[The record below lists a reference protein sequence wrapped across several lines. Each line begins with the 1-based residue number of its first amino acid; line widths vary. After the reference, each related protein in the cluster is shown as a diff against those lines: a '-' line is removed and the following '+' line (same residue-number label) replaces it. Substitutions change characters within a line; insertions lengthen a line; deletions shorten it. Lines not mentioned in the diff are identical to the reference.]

1 MARQTMLLPEGNS
14 GGRRPEGGA
23 IEGTSLGLYRRSIEK
38 CFPRIQI
45 RDWKPIL
52 EGWDS
57 IVVEVNGELL
67 FKFPRRPEVRAQL
80 EKERLLL
87 PELGKVLPVPVPRIL
102 FVGAVEGTDDTQFIG
117 YRKIDGVEL
126 TSELASSVTGQQL
139 ALELSRFLSE
149 LHRFPVPEALRLKVP
164 DLGAAR
170 WRQEYRDYYDRQ
182 RRGVFPLLKQNAQ
195 EKAHALWDGFLSEED
210 NFAFGPVLIHRDL
223 GGEHVLCDP
232 DQGSVAGVIDW
243 GDAAIGDP
251 AIDFAGLLLDC
262 GAEFAQAVLAGYEG
276 QVDKTFWSRVVF
288 YARIVGGLEALY
300 GLVVDDESHVQRG
313 LERLHRDL
321 ANWA

>member
-1 MARQTMLLPEGNS
+1 
-14 GGRRPEGGA
+14 
-23 IEGTSLGLYRRSIEK
+23 LYRGSIER

-45 RDWKPIL
+45 RAWKPIL

-80 EKERLLL
+80 EKEGLLL
-87 PELGKVLPVPVPRIL
+87 PELGKVLPLPVPRIL
-102 FVGAVEGTDDTQFIG
+102 FVGTVDGTDDTQFIG

-126 TSELASSVTGQQL
+126 TAQLASSASGQRL
-139 ALELSRFLSE
+139 ALELSGFLSE
-149 LHRFPVPEALRLKVP
+149 LHRFPVREALRLRVP
-164 DLGAAR
+164 DLGSKR
-170 WRQEYRDYYDRQ
+170 WQQEYRGYYDQQ
-182 RRGVFPLLKQNAQ
+182 RREVFPLLERSAK
-195 EKAHALWDGFLSEED
+195 EKAHALWNGFLSEKD
-210 NFAFGPVLIHRDL
+210 NFRFRPALIHRDL
-223 GGEHVLCDP
+223 VGEHVLCDP
-232 DQGSVAGVIDW
+232 DRGSVAGVIDW

-262 GAEFAQAVLAGYEG
+262 GGEFAQRVLTAYEG
-276 QVDKTFWSRVVF
+276 EVDHTFWSRAVF

-300 GLVVDDESHVQRG
+300 GLLVDDQSHIQRG

-321 ANWA
+321 SSGN